1 MPKLRSPLAITVEG
15 AIASPPPWQRGD
27 RHPGT
32 VKTLDE
38 REFDRSTA
46 GSASIRCGA
55 DRIREAHKLN
65 IT

>member
-1 MPKLRSPLAITVEG
+1 MHKSDTHPMPKLRSPLAITVEG

-27 RHPGT
+27 RHPST

-46 GSASIRCGA
+46 
-55 DRIREAHKLN
+55 
-65 IT
+65 